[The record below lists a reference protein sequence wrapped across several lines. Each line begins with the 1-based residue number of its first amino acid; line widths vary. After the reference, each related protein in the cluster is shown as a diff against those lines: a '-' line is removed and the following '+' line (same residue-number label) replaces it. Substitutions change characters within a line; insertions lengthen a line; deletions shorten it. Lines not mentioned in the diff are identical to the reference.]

1 MSGRLG
7 DLSSQQQSALDELRT
22 RIQDVATPRCD
33 DGYLLRFLRA
43 RQFDLDKSEKKIR
56 ATLEFRKK
64 WGADTILQDYTP
76 PPLCV
81 KYFPSGILPGPDKEG
96 RPIPVLVLGE
106 FDIKGLMK
114 CHAKDELIRYKVY
127 AMELLEQEFKV
138 QTEKVGRI
146 VDTVLAIVDMFG
158 LSSYHLY
165 RPGLVLFSEF
175 MQIEEMHYP
184 EIAGKVLLVR
194 APRIFPTIY
203 ALVKPFIDPN
213 TKDKLEVLSGSNWK
227 ERLLENVSADY
238 LPELYGGKLKKEQCP
253 RVSWAGYVPKE
264 LYKEN
269 DVSLQH
275 QFVKA
280 GKKFTL
286 EAQCHKANMELSWV
300 FITENHDIAFAVYHQ
315 SENGELDEV
324 VPGER
329 VQAHHGNIEGT
340 FVCEKPGVYVLEWD
354 NSFSWTRGKNLRYKF
369 ELVEPGMPAQE

>member
-1 MSGRLG
+1 MSGRIG
-7 DLSSQQQSALDELRT
+7 DLSSQQQAALDELRT
-22 RIQDVATPRCD
+22 RIQDVASPKCD
-33 DGYLLRFLRA
+33 DHYLLRFLRA

-56 ATLEFRKK
+56 LTLEFRKK

-81 KYFPSGILPGPDKEG
+81 KYFPGGILPRGDKEG
-96 RPIPVLVLGE
+96 RPVAVLRLGE
-106 FDIKGLMK
+106 NDLKGLMK
-114 CHAKDELIRYKVY
+114 CHSKDELIQYKVY
-127 AMELLEQEFKV
+127 QMELMEEHFRV
-138 QTEKVGRI
+138 YTEKAGRRI
-146 VDTVLAIVDMFG
+146 DTVSAIADMQG
-158 LSSYHLY
+158 LTSYHLC
-165 RPGLVLFSEF
+165 RPALVLFSEF

-184 EIAGKVLLVR
+184 EIVHKGFLVR

-213 TKDKLEVLSGSNWK
+213 TRDKLEVLGGSNWK
-227 ERLLENVSADY
+227 ERLLEFIPAENLLVD
-238 LPELYGGKLKKEQCP
+238 YGGKVKREDSDVC
-253 RVSWAGYVPKE
+253 WAGYVPKE

-286 EAQCHKANMELSWV
+286 EAQCPKANMELSWV
-300 FITENHDIAFAVYHQ
+300 FITENHDIAFAVYHHG
-315 SENGELDEV
+315 ENGELDEV

-340 FVCEKPGVYVLEWD
+340 VVCEKPGVYVLEWD

-369 ELVEPGMPAQE
+369 ELVEPGMLAQE